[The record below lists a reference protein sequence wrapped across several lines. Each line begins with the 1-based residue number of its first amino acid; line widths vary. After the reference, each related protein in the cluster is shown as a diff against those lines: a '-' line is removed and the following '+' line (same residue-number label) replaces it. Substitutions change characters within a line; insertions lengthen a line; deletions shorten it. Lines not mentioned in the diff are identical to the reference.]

1 MPPKEFDTYAG
12 VIDYLTELYTGT
24 QVGNP
29 RQASIYRNA
38 AKSLKQWEKDGEHG
52 VCPVKLAEFGIKYI
66 GPTRGNTASEPSAA
80 PGAEESDNDQV
91 ARWNVE
97 GDRLQQAGNYAGAAG
112 LYRRVLELKPDDAYA
127 RAALGHCEAVLLA
140 DSVRAEGDRMQQA
153 GNFAGAA
160 GLYRRVL
167 ELKPDDADARAV
179 LADCEAALLSP
190 LKETDTYAGVIDYL
204 NELYTG
210 SRVGNATQAKI
221 YRKAAKSIK
230 QWVIGGEHGVCPENL
245 ADFGIKYIGP
255 MRGNL
260 AGEPVARPVADYSGN
275 DRAASLS
282 AEGDRLRQD
291 RDYAGAAELY
301 RHVLAIKPDDAH
313 ARAALR
319 DCEANLVTVKPQ
331 QLKKLLRSTDFVQL
345 EEGIKLARL
354 VDDKDEFPEELR
366 ELYDSAKQKSE
377 DKRRADGQI
386 TTLMHV
392 ANLEERKKAV
402 DLLTI
407 MVQEQEWFR
416 DSQKGQLIRTAEALS
431 EANALW
437 EQESADLYQ
446 RLFDKYEAQ
455 KLKTPRLVAADF
467 EVQLQKPF
475 HPQQRKKLEKL
486 HEECEV
492 NAVKNRDAAV
502 VAAEARSADSEP
514 VKALRLWYKA
524 IALWPHAESWVASVD
539 EAKRLAASWCV
550 VQIQELLR
558 QAQRSDNAANDRDK
572 ALDLVEQ
579 LIFDWPRDPR
589 YRDVADTPAQFD
601 DLGTKGRLIR
611 DQIKEQ
617 DKLDKEFRSFE
628 ALIRQLVNAGRFS
641 DARDKMQAKESDA
654 GYSRR
659 PEFRALIIEVGAGL
673 SLREQFEQNSL
684 MVEDSPEFVKEW
696 ALNLGNVPGHLQ
708 AALNELLGKSR
719 LFIAKDLVRE
729 QLESFDFQ
737 GAGDTIKALKAALTT
752 VAERNYMRERLA
764 IEIDRIGVA
773 KRQPDM
779 KELFDKAEILFNQP
793 NAGWRGLEE
802 SMRLF
807 QHVGGWVVGFET
819 GTPVFAESFFQYDAR
834 KKAAEVRDALC
845 NKLKENFRDAAEFEL
860 QIEISERL
868 LKYYASEF
876 EFDRDSVRAVLV
888 ASAKQHV
895 AQLAEAGADGE
906 IGVWE
911 RLIGPWPGADVRG
924 LLEDAKA
931 RQEQVDEALAS
942 VESAMAGNDPRSAL
956 QICARTLQL
965 VTNKKLTDRR
975 ERIFREIEPTL
986 LERIRRCGATSLDS
1000 VIGLAL
1006 LAVEHLENFEEAAE
1020 REPAQRKSVA
1030 EFQRLKARLAAHRLA
1045 NLLTEVRTVYGK
1057 LELVDG
1063 LPMQDGAPQQ
1073 SRNWSRAIIS
1083 NNWLEHDGVVAYAR
1097 LNGLGDLRDIQLLGT
1112 NVRGYRSAYLSFLAA
1127 RDALRMAFLDEC
1139 FDDALTKLQVLI
1151 QLRADRGGSD
1161 VLSACKSEISVLDS
1175 YVGLQ
1180 NVDEA
1185 ARRLKRELQ
1194 FWEEWKA
1201 DCTRIHA
1208 DVATARQRA
1217 LEVAGSAGSLTAK
1230 QSAYSV
1236 VVEAAQTQEWREREA
1251 GANPPAAESEISK
1264 VRMLSAT
1271 GRQLLQACEQW
1282 RAEAQQAVDRY
1293 VREIEAL
1300 GGFPTKDNFV
1310 SAANA
1315 LVLNRASPMF
1325 SDLLERARVIG
1336 AIDDAEAQRLKHFKA
1351 VFDEIM
1357 QRREPW
1363 WRRLSRRLGL
1373 AGW

>member
-52 VCPVKLAEFGIKYI
+52 VCPVKLADFGVKYI
-66 GPTRGNTASEPSAA
+66 GATRGNRASEPSAA
-80 PGAEESDNDQV
+80 PGAEESDNAQG

-97 GDRLQQAGNYAGAAG
+97 GDRLRQAGNSAGAAG

-140 DSVRAEGDRMQQA
+140 DSVRAEGDLMRQA
-153 GNFAGAA
+153 GNLAGAA

-210 SRVGNATQAKI
+210 SRVGNAMQAKI

-275 DRAASLS
+275 DQAASLS
-282 AEGDRLRQD
+282 AEGDRLRQAG
-291 RDYAGAAELY
+291 DYAGAAELY
-301 RHVLAIKPDDAH
+301 RRVLAIKPDDAH

-319 DCEANLVTVKPQ
+319 DCEAGLVTVNLR
-331 QLKKLLRSTDFVQL
+331 QLKRLLKSTDFVDV
-345 EEGIKLARL
+345 EEGIGLARL
-354 VDDKDEFPEELR
+354 LDDRDELPEDLG
-366 ELYDSAKQKSE
+366 ELYRSARQKFE

-386 TTLMHV
+386 TTYMHV

-407 MVQEQEWFR
+407 MVQEQPSFY
-416 DSQKGQLIRTAEALS
+416 DSQKGQLIRTAEALG

-437 EQESADLYQ
+437 EQESAELYQ
-446 RLFDKYEAQ
+446 LLFDKCEDQ

-475 HPQQRKKLEKL
+475 HTQHRKKLEKL

-492 NAVKNRDAAV
+492 NAVKNRDAGV
-502 VAAEARSADSEP
+502 VAAEARSVDSEP

-524 IALWPHAESWVASVD
+524 IALWSHEESWVASAD
-539 EAKRLAASWCV
+539 EAKRLAASWYV

-558 QAQRSDNAANDRDK
+558 QAQIPGNADLREQ
-572 ALDLVEQ
+572 ALDLVGQ
-579 LIFDWPRDPR
+579 LFSDWPLDPR

-601 DLGTKGRLIR
+601 DLDTKARLIR

-617 DKLDKEFRSFE
+617 RKLDREFDSFV
-628 ALIRQLVNAGRFS
+628 LSIRRLVNAGGFS
-641 DARDKMQAKESDA
+641 DARDKIQAKEGDA
-654 GYSRR
+654 GYAER
-659 PEFRALIIEVGAGL
+659 PEFKELCIEVVAGL
-673 SLREQFEQNSL
+673 SLAEQFERFSEI
-684 MVEDSPEFVKEW
+684 VEDSPESVEEW
-696 ALNLGNVPGHLQ
+696 VLKHLPGAGHLQ
-708 AALNELLGKSR
+708 ADLNVLLGKSR
-719 LFIAKDLVRE
+719 LFMAKNLVRE
-729 QLESFDFQ
+729 QLESFEFK
-737 GAGDTIKALKAALTT
+737 GAGDTIKALNASLQTAADKR
-752 VAERNYMRERLA
+752 AMRELLKTE
-764 IEIDRIGVA
+764 IERVRVA
-773 KRQPDM
+773 KVQPAM
-779 KELFDKAEILFNQP
+779 EELFDNAELLRIQP
-793 NAGWRGLEE
+793 NAGWKSLEE
-802 SMRLF
+802 SMLLL
-807 QHVGGWVVGFET
+807 QHVGGRVVDVET
-819 GTPVFAESFFQYDAR
+819 GTPAFAESWFLLPAR
-834 KKAAEVRDALC
+834 ARAVEVRRALRAKLDAI
-845 NKLKENFRDAAEFEL
+845 FRDVPEFESR
-860 QIEISERL
+860 IEISERL
-868 LKYYASEF
+868 LKYFAK

-888 ASAKQHV
+888 ASGKQHV
-895 AQLAEAGADGE
+895 AQFAEAGADGE

-924 LLEDAKA
+924 WLEDAKA

-942 VESAMAGNDPRSAL
+942 VESAMAGNDPRTAL

-965 VTNKKLTDRR
+965 VTNRRLTERR
-975 ERIFREIEPTL
+975 ERIFHEIEPEL
-986 LERIRRCGATSLDS
+986 LDRIRRCGATSTES

-1006 LAVEHLENFEEAAE
+1006 LAVEHLEKFEEAAE

-1073 SRNWSRAIIS
+1073 SRNWSGAIIS

-1112 NVRGYRSAYLSFLAA
+1112 NVLGYRSAHLSFLAA
-1127 RDALRMAFLDEC
+1127 RDALRTAFLDEC
-1139 FDDALTKLQVLI
+1139 FDGALTKLQVLI
-1151 QLRADRGGSD
+1151 QLRADRVGSD

-1208 DVATARQRA
+1208 DVATARHKA
-1217 LEVAGSAGSLTAK
+1217 LGVADTDCSLTAK
-1230 QSAYSV
+1230 QQAFSEF
-1236 VVEAAQTQEWREREA
+1236 VEAAQIQDLRDREA
-1251 GANPPAAESEISK
+1251 GANPPATESEIGK
-1264 VRMLSAT
+1264 VRVLSAT

-1282 RAEAQQAVDRY
+1282 RTLAQQGVDRY

-1315 LVLNRASPMF
+1315 LVLNRDSPMF
-1325 SDLLERARVIG
+1325 RALLERARVIG

>member
-12 VIDYLTELYTGT
+12 VIDYLNELYTGT

-52 VCPVKLAEFGIKYI
+52 VCPVKLADFGVKYI

-97 GDRLQQAGNYAGAAG
+97 GDRLRQAGNSAGAAG

-140 DSVRAEGDRMQQA
+140 DSVRAEGDLMRQA
-153 GNFAGAA
+153 GNLAGAA

-190 LKETDTYAGVIDYL
+190 LKETDTYGGVIDYL

-255 MRGNL
+255 MRGSL

-275 DRAASLS
+275 DQAASLS
-282 AEGDRLRQD
+282 AQGDRLRQAG
-291 RDYAGAAELY
+291 DYAGAAELY
-301 RHVLAIKPDDAH
+301 RRVLAIKPDDAH

-319 DCEANLVTVKPQ
+319 DCEAGLVTVNLR
-331 QLKKLLRSTDFVQL
+331 QLKRLLKSSNFVDL
-345 EEGIKLARL
+345 EEGIRLARL
-354 VDDKDEFPEELR
+354 LDDRDELPEDLG
-366 ELYDSAKQKSE
+366 ELYRSARQKIE

-386 TTLMHV
+386 TTYMHV

-407 MVQEQEWFR
+407 MVQEQPSFYDR
-416 DSQKGQLIRTAEALS
+416 NGQLIRTAEALS

-437 EQESADLYQ
+437 EQESAELYQ
-446 RLFDKYEAQ
+446 LLFDKCEDQ
-455 KLKTPRLVAADF
+455 KLKTPRLVAAYF
-467 EVQLQKPF
+467 EEQLQQPF
-475 HPQQRKKLEKL
+475 HPQHRKKLEKL

-492 NAVKNRDAAV
+492 NAVKNRDAGV
-502 VAAEARSADSEP
+502 VAAEASSVDSEP

-579 LIFDWPRDPR
+579 LISDWPRDSR
-589 YRDVADTPAQFD
+589 YREAADTPAPFD
-601 DLGTKGRLIR
+601 DLGIKARLIR

-617 DKLDKEFRSFE
+617 RKLDREFDSFV
-628 ALIRQLVNAGRFS
+628 LSIRRLVNAGRFTY
-641 DARDKMQAKESDA
+641 ARDKMQAKEGDA
-654 GYSRR
+654 GYVER
-659 PEFRALIIEVGAGL
+659 PEFKELFIEVVAGL
-673 SLREQFEQNSL
+673 SLAEQFEQNSL
-684 MVEDSPEFVKEW
+684 MVEDSPESVKEW
-696 ALNLGNVPGHLQ
+696 ALNLENVPGHLQ
-708 AALNELLGKSR
+708 AALNELLGNSR
-719 LFIAKDLVRE
+719 LFIAKDRVRE
-729 QLESFDFQ
+729 QLESYDFQ

-779 KELFDKAEILFNQP
+779 KELFDKAESLFNQP

-834 KKAAEVRDALC
+834 KRAAEVRDALC
-845 NKLKENFRDAAEFEL
+845 NKLKDNFRDAAEFEL
-860 QIEISERL
+860 QIEISGRL

-965 VTNKKLTDRR
+965 VPNKKLTDRR
-975 ERIFREIEPTL
+975 ERIFREIEPEL
-986 LERIRRCGATSLDS
+986 LDRIRRCGATSAES

-1006 LAVEHLENFEEAAE
+1006 LAVEHLEKFEEAAE

-1083 NNWLEHDGVVAYAR
+1083 NNWLEHDGVVADAR
-1097 LNGLGDLRDIQLLGT
+1097 LNGLGDLRDIQLLGLMC
-1112 NVRGYRSAYLSFLAA
+1112 G
-1127 RDALRMAFLDEC
+1127 D
-1139 FDDALTKLQVLI
+1139 I
-1151 QLRADRGGSD
+1151 G
-1161 VLSACKSEISVLDS
+1161 
-1175 YVGLQ
+1175 
-1180 NVDEA
+1180 
-1185 ARRLKRELQ
+1185 RRTCL
-1194 FWEEWKA
+1194 F
-1201 DCTRIHA
+1201 
-1208 DVATARQRA
+1208 
-1217 LEVAGSAGSLTAK
+1217 
-1230 QSAYSV
+1230 
-1236 VVEAAQTQEWREREA
+1236 
-1251 GANPPAAESEISK
+1251 
-1264 VRMLSAT
+1264 
-1271 GRQLLQACEQW
+1271 
-1282 RAEAQQAVDRY
+1282 
-1293 VREIEAL
+1293 
-1300 GGFPTKDNFV
+1300 
-1310 SAANA
+1310 
-1315 LVLNRASPMF
+1315 
-1325 SDLLERARVIG
+1325 
-1336 AIDDAEAQRLKHFKA
+1336 
-1351 VFDEIM
+1351 
-1357 QRREPW
+1357 
-1363 WRRLSRRLGL
+1363 
-1373 AGW
+1373 

>member
-140 DSVRAEGDRMQQA
+140 DSVRAEGDLMRQA
-153 GNFAGAA
+153 GNLAGAA

-210 SRVGNATQAKI
+210 SRVGNAMQAKI

-275 DRAASLS
+275 DQAASLS

-301 RHVLAIKPDDAH
+301 RRVLAIKPDDAH

-455 KLKTPRLVAADF
+455 KLKTPRLVAALF
-467 EVQLQKPF
+467 EEQLQKPF

-486 HEECEV
+486 HDECED
-492 NAVKNRDAAV
+492 NAVKVRDAGV
-502 VAAEARSADSEP
+502 VAAEAKSADSEP
-514 VKALRLWYKA
+514 VKALRLWYMA

-539 EAKRLAASWCV
+539 EAKRLAVSWCV
-550 VQIQELLR
+550 VQIQEWLR
-558 QAQRSDNAANDRDK
+558 QAQRSDDAANDRDK

-617 DKLDKEFRSFE
+617 GKLDKEFRSFE

-708 AALNELLGKSR
+708 AALNELLGKCR

-737 GAGDTIKALKAALTT
+737 GAGDTIRALLARLQTAAEKR
-752 VAERNYMRERLA
+752 AMRELLKTE
-764 IEIDRIGVA
+764 IERVRVA
-773 KRQPDM
+773 KEQPAM
-779 KELFDKAEILFNQP
+779 GELFDNAELLRIQP
-793 NAGWRGLEE
+793 NAGWKSLEV
-802 SMRLF
+802 SMLLF
-807 QHVGGWVVGFET
+807 HHVGGRVVDLET
-819 GTPVFAESFFQYDAR
+819 GTPAFAESWFLLPAR
-834 KKAAEVRDALC
+834 AKADEVRRALRAKLDA
-845 NKLKENFRDAAEFEL
+845 NFRDVPEFESR
-860 QIEISERL
+860 IEISERL
-868 LKYYASEF
+868 LKYFAR

-924 LLEDAKA
+924 WLEDAKA
-931 RQEQVDEALAS
+931 RQEQVAEALAS

-1073 SRNWSRAIIS
+1073 SRNWSGAIIS

-1112 NVRGYRSAYLSFLAA
+1112 NVRGYRSAYLSILAA

-1151 QLRADRGGSD
+1151 QLRADRVGSD

-1208 DVATARQRA
+1208 DVATARHKA
-1217 LEVAGSAGSLTAK
+1217 LGVADTDCSLTAK
-1230 QSAYSV
+1230 QQAFSEF
-1236 VVEAAQTQEWREREA
+1236 VEAAQIQDLRDREA
-1251 GANPPAAESEISK
+1251 GANPPATESEIGK
-1264 VRMLSAT
+1264 VRVLSAT

-1282 RAEAQQAVDRY
+1282 RTLAQQGVDRY
-1293 VREIEAL
+1293 VREIEAV

-1315 LVLNRASPMF
+1315 LVLNRDSPMF
-1325 SDLLERARVIG
+1325 RALLERARVIG